1 MPAQTMIQKL
11 KLKPGLRA
19 AMINAPVGYIEWLG
33 KLPEGVT
40 ISAKLTG
47 KFDWLL
53 VFVKNKAELGKVAA
67 KAIGALKPEGV
78 LWFAYPKGTSKM
90 QTDLTRDKGW
100 EILNGAD
107 LKWLVLI
114 SLNDTWSA
122 FAMRPYKAGEERQS
136 FR

>member
-1 MPAQTMIQKL
+1 MPPLTMIQKL

-19 AMINAPVGYIEWLG
+19 AVIHAPEGYIASLG
-33 KLPEGVT
+33 VLPEGVT
-40 ISAKLTG
+40 ISEKLSG

-53 VFVKNKAELGKVAA
+53 VFVKNTAELDKRALQAVR
-67 KAIGALKPEGV
+67 ALKPEGV
-78 LWFAYPKGTSKM
+78 LWFAYPKGTSGI

-100 EILNGAD
+100 DILQGTV

-122 FAMRPYKAGEERQS
+122 FAVRMYKTGEERRS

>member
-1 MPAQTMIQKL
+1 MIQKL

-19 AMINAPVGYIEWLG
+19 AVIGAPDGYITSLG
-33 KLPEGVT
+33 ELPTGVT
-40 ISAKLTG
+40 VSEKLSG

-53 VFVKNKAELGKVAA
+53 VFVKNTAELDKLAPN
-67 KAIGALKPEGV
+67 AIRALKPEGV
-78 LWFAYPKGTSKM
+78 LWLAYPKGTSKM

-100 EILNGAD
+100 DSMQGAD

-122 FAMRPYKAGEERQS
+122 FAMRAFKAGEERRS

>member
-1 MPAQTMIQKL
+1 MIQKL

-19 AMINAPVGYIEWLG
+19 AVIHAPEGYIASLG
-33 KLPEGVT
+33 VLPEGVT
-40 ISAKLTG
+40 ISEKLSG

-53 VFVKNKAELGKVAA
+53 VFVKNTAELDKRALQAVR
-67 KAIGALKPEGV
+67 ALKPEGV
-78 LWFAYPKGTSKM
+78 LWFAYPKGTSGI

-100 EILNGAD
+100 DILQGTV

-122 FAMRPYKAGEERQS
+122 FAVRMYKTGEERRS